1 MPVFAPQIRFA
12 CTNITGYNDH
22 KLLIAKS
29 EEVNYLMAV
38 KICPQVYQV
47 GGSNLSH
54 PDDCCIYL
62 VESEQECALIDAGA
76 GKGTERVLGNIA
88 KCGFSASNIRYIIV
102 THGHIDH
109 IGGLKEL
116 QSKTG
121 AQIVAPALELDAVE
135 KGDPRLTA
143 ASWYGIDYQPVKVD
157 HIIRQDSETLQLGQM
172 ELVFLHT
179 PGHTPGSIS
188 ILCQCAGLKVLF
200 GQDIHGPFNRE
211 WGSDI
216 DQWRRSMERL
226 LELEA
231 DILCEGHFGIFEP
244 AHQVRQYI
252 ESYLRRY

>member
-1 MPVFAPQIRFA
+1 
-12 CTNITGYNDH
+12 
-22 KLLIAKS
+22 
-29 EEVNYLMAV
+29 MAV
-38 KICPQVYQV
+38 KICPHVYQV

-121 AQIVAPALELDAVE
+121 AQVVAPALELDAVE
-135 KGDPRLTA
+135 KGDSRLTA

-172 ELVFLHT
+172 ELVFYTLLAIL
-179 PGHTPGSIS
+179 PGVF
-188 ILCQCAGLKVLF
+188 QFFA
-200 GQDIHGPFNRE
+200 N
-211 WGSDI
+211 
-216 DQWRRSMERL
+216 
-226 LELEA
+226 
-231 DILCEGHFGIFEP
+231 
-244 AHQVRQYI
+244 VRG
-252 ESYLRRY
+252 